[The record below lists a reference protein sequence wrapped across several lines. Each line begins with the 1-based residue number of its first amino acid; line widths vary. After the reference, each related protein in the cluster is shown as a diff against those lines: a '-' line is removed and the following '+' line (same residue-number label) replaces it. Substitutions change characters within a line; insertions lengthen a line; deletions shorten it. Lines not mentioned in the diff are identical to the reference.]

1 SSGLRRCLPC
11 WLALPLSLAI
21 QHLQLARDDLGG
33 VTVGAVLGLPLPGA
47 QTALNVYL
55 RALAQVLAS
64 DLGQAVEK
72 HHGVPLG
79 ALLHLTA
86 LLVLPGFAGGDGDV
100 GDGSAGR
107 HVADFRIL
115 AEVTDQNDLVDSS
128 CHCLLA
134 LS

>member
-1 SSGLRRCLPC
+1 PRCAWVVSPSEREVIGEFVDHRRCLPC

-72 HHGVPLG
+72 HHVVPLG
-79 ALLHLTA
+79 ALLHLR
-86 LLVLPGFAGGDGDV
+86 
-100 GDGSAGR
+100 S
-107 HVADFRIL
+107 
-115 AEVTDQNDLVDSS
+115 EE
-128 CHCLLA
+128 
-134 LS
+134 